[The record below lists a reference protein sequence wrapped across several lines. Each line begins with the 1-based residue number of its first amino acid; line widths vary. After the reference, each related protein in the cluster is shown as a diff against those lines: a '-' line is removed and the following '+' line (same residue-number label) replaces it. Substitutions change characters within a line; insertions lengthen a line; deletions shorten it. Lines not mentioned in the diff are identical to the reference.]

1 MLTPLSMPEPEEQP
15 DQVERHVVR
24 ETVSV
29 SSSKNSAI
37 TIGVVVVIALALVIW
52 IVMQMR

>member
-1 MLTPLSMPEPEEQP
+1 MPEPEEQP

-29 SSSKNSAI
+29 SSTRGSAI
-37 TIGVVVVIALALVIW
+37 TIGVIVAIALALVIW
-52 IVMQMR
+52 LVMQMR